1 MCDLNKPKLLK
12 LINNT
17 VINNRNILNKLLE
30 KYPNADIQFKVLGD
44 IRCQYNEPSLCKIV
58 RYEVEK
64 LVYIND
70 EYMNIYEARRFLHGT
85 LIFTVHGLTSSE
97 LEIMIEKELNKLEF
111 KEYIC
116 LYIEKSKD
124 KLIWI

>member
-44 IRCQYNEPSLCKIV
+44 ISCQYNEPSLCEIA

-64 LVYIND
+64 LAYVND
-70 EYMNIYEARRFLHGT
+70 NYMDIHEVRRFLYEA
-85 LIFTVHGLTSSE
+85 LKFTVHGLTSDE
-97 LEIMIEKELNKLEF
+97 LETMIEKEISRLEF

-116 LYIEKSKD
+116 IYIQKK
-124 KLIWI
+124 